1 MASRARLDLDVRL
14 ADVDELIKAHALIT
28 GGNVGRPI
36 ERKGAAVTRAGIV
49 LLAAA
54 MEAFVEDLYE
64 ETARLVWPDASAAE
78 LKVLFDNT
86 SQRLNN
92 ADVRKTELLFFNLGL
107 PWALEGV
114 RWQKFSNA
122 TFKKSLNAL
131 VEKRNQIAH
140 GNKQGTAR
148 LAQLKS
154 WKALVTNYAIRLEAI
169 AADHVEDVTGGRP
182 NW

>member
-1 MASRARLDLDVRL
+1 MPSQARLDLELRL
-14 ADVDELIKAHALIT
+14 TDVDELIEAHGLIT
-28 GGNVGRPI
+28 GGRVGRPI

-64 ETARLVWPDASAAE
+64 ETAPLVWPGAATAE

-86 SQRLNN
+86 SRRLNN

-107 PWALEGV
+107 PWALGDV
-114 RWQKFSNA
+114 RWQKFSNV
-122 TFKKSLNAL
+122 TFKKSLNDL

-140 GNKQGTAR
+140 GNKKGTAR
-148 LAQLKS
+148 LAQLKR
-154 WKALVTNYAIRLEAI
+154 WKALVKNYSIRLEAI
-169 AADHVEDVTGGRP
+169 VADHVEDLTGTRP